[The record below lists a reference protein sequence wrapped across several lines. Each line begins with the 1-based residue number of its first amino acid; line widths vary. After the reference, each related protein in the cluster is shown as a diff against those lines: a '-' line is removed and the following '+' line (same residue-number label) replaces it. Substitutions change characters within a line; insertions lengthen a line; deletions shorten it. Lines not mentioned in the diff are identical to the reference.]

1 MFLSIHVA
9 QPTAPSK
16 TCEKQTTA
24 ITADASHPPC
34 AYRRRRLQCA
44 AILQVS
50 EQGADEVRRVCP
62 KYPKQQ
68 PLIKEQS
75 ARTAIGQ
82 YAAIKL

>member
-1 MFLSIHVA
+1 M
-9 QPTAPSK
+9 
-16 TCEKQTTA
+16 
-24 ITADASHPPC
+24 
-34 AYRRRRLQCA
+34 QCA